1 MSEFQNS
8 YPFESLHCVLSF
20 LSKSRHA
27 QATKGLATNQ
37 QCATFRDRGEDA
49 MTFQE
54 MLKERL
60 SPTDWQRLQAFT
72 ASMEPERRVA
82 MMQFIAQCETH
93 APAVGD
99 EAPDFELPRLN
110 SAERVW

>member
-1 MSEFQNS
+1 
-8 YPFESLHCVLSF
+8 
-20 LSKSRHA
+20 
-27 QATKGLATNQ
+27 
-37 QCATFRDRGEDA
+37 

-72 ASMEPERRVA
+72 ASMEPDRRAA
-82 MMQFIAQCETH
+82 MMQFIAQRETH

-99 EAPDFELPRLN
+99 EAPDFELPLLSSTESVRLSSFRN
-110 SAERVW
+110 RKPVVLIFGSYT

>member
-1 MSEFQNS
+1 
-8 YPFESLHCVLSF
+8 VLP
-20 LSKSRHA
+20 SKIE
-27 QATKGLATNQ
+27 
-37 QCATFRDRGEDA
+37 EDA

-72 ASMEPERRVA
+72 ASMESEQRAA
-82 MMQFIAQCETH
+82 MMQFIAQRETH

-99 EAPDFELPRLN
+99 EAPDFELPRLG
-110 SAERVW
+110 SAERVRLSSFRNRQPVALIFGSFT

>member
-1 MSEFQNS
+1 
-8 YPFESLHCVLSF
+8 
-20 LSKSRHA
+20 
-27 QATKGLATNQ
+27 
-37 QCATFRDRGEDA
+37 

-72 ASMEPERRVA
+72 ANMAPERRTA
-82 MMQFIAQCETH
+82 MMQFIAQRETH

-99 EAPDFELPRLN
+99 EAPDFELPQLE
-110 SAERVW
+110 SDERVRLSSFRNHKPVALIFGSYT